1 MLQARTE
8 HSLPSL
14 TYRPDIDG
22 LRAIAVLV
30 VLVFHCFPTL
40 LSGGFVGVD
49 VFFVISGYL
58 IGRTS
63 FSEIIEGKYS
73 VRVYFARR
81 ARRIFPALIV
91 VIISVLAAGWW
102 LLLPVEYELL
112 GKHVGGA
119 ALFISN
125 WQFWREVGYFNT
137 EATLKPLLHLW
148 SLAVEEQFYLILP
161 LLMLA
166 SRDHLR
172 RLPWLLGSLALI
184 SFVSVLW
191 GLSDHKAW
199 AYFHILSRCW
209 ELLIGVGLAYWQSP
223 LCVKPLPTT
232 WRKGPASLAGVSGLL
247 LVLGSAAGYSE
258 STSFPGP
265 SALIP
270 TLGAALL
277 IAAGALAPVNR
288 LLAWRPLVYIGL
300 ISYPLYLWHWPLL
313 ALLRLIDG
321 VDLDVETRQQVFL
334 LSFPLAMITYH
345 LIERPL
351 RHSAL
356 ARRRVFPLLLW
367 GLLLSIGAFGF
378 YIYKSQGLPDRR
390 PDWDNT
396 MRPATL
402 ASAPPP
408 AGFTNPSK
416 AILLGD
422 SHALMYSESLRSYFR
437 KHHGQ
442 ELIYGFRAGCKPFY
456 NLDKHIPG
464 QTPEGCPRSTNP
476 MIDQAI
482 NAPEIDTIVVVAALS
497 KYSFSHMIYPGHEQ
511 ASSNAEANYPLVDL
525 ATEDTFAR
533 LAASGK
539 RVIVFYSTPIFPF
552 AISEC
557 QQRPVRWRSEARNE
571 CSISIS
577 SYADQQDWSR
587 QKLSSLPARYPNVTL
602 FDPAKML
609 CNIESCN
616 VRHGK
621 HLIYSDNAHI
631 NAFGAQWVS
640 QHFDF

>member
-1 MLQARTE
+1 MLQVRTE
-8 HSLPSL
+8 HSLTSL
-14 TYRPDIDG
+14 LYRPDIDG

-30 VLVFHCFPTL
+30 VLLFHCFPSF

-63 FSEIIEGKYS
+63 FSEILAGNYS

-91 VIISVLAAGWW
+91 VILSVLAAGWW

-137 EATLKPLLHLW
+137 EASLKPLLHLW

-166 SRDHLR
+166 SRNALH
-172 RLPWLLGSLALI
+172 RLPWMLGGLATV

-223 LCVKPLPTT
+223 LCARTLPTS
-232 WRKGPASLAGVSGLL
+232 WREGPARLTGFTGLL
-247 LVLGSAAGYSE
+247 LILGSAAGYSE
-258 STSFPGP
+258 STPFPGP
-265 SALIP
+265 SALLP

-277 IAAGALAPVNR
+277 IGAGAMATANR

-321 VDLDVETRQQVFL
+321 VELDVTTRQLVFL
-334 LSFPLAMITYH
+334 VSFPLAMFTYH
-345 LIERPL
+345 FVERPL
-351 RHSAL
+351 RHSAF
-356 ARRRVFPLLLW
+356 AHRRVFPLILW
-367 GLLLSIGAFGF
+367 SLLLTLGAIGF
-378 YIYKSQGLPDRR
+378 YIYKSHGLPDRR
-390 PDWDNT
+390 PDWDT
-396 MRPATL
+396 TLHPATL
-402 ASAPPP
+402 IRTAPP
-408 AGFTNPSK
+408 AGFINANK

-422 SHALMYSESLRSYFR
+422 SHALMYSEALRNYF
-437 KHHGQ
+437 HQQHGQ

-464 QTPEGCPRSTNP
+464 QSPEGCPQTMNP
-476 MIDQAI
+476 IIDQAVNDPNI
-482 NAPEIDTIVVVAALS
+482 NTIVVIAALS
-497 KYSFSHMIYPGHEQ
+497 NFSFSYMTYPGHEQ
-511 ASSNAEANYPLVDL
+511 PSPNADPNYPLVNL
-525 ATEDTFAR
+525 AADETFAR
-533 LAASGK
+533 LATSGK
-539 RVIVFYSTPIFPF
+539 RIIVFYSTPIFPF
-552 AISEC
+552 SLSEC
-557 QQRPVRWRSEARNE
+557 QQRPVRWRSETRQE
-571 CSISIS
+571 CSIPIS
-577 SYADQQDWSR
+577 SYNEQQRWSR
-587 QKLSSLPARYPNVTL
+587 QKLAELPASYPNITL
-602 FDPAKML
+602 FDPAKLL
-609 CNIESCN
+609 CNDEQCN
-616 VRHGK
+616 VRHGAPI
-621 HLIYSDNAHI
+621 IYSDNAHL
-631 NAFGAQWVS
+631 NELGAELVS
-640 QHFDF
+640 RQFDF